1 LASVLENLFISVAG
15 DAEEGRITW
24 PRSDARPADM
34 EKQQSPGR
42 TRGGPRRFIEK
53 EQDRDAARPV
63 MTIGDVAAFLAC
75 ALSDN
80 NIRSM
85 MLMRLACD
93 VLRARA
99 ECS

>member
-1 LASVLENLFISVAG
+1 VLENLFISVAG

-63 MTIGDVAAFLAC
+63 MTIGDDPHSSLFGV
-75 ALSDN
+75 
-80 NIRSM
+80 RSF
-85 MLMRLACD
+85 
-93 VLRARA
+93 
-99 ECS
+99 